1 MKKKATITPLDK
13 TLSKSEYYQEVIIKP
28 AEKLLKALMEAEVH
42 VKATPKVRNRYFLII
57 LRNSSFEIP
66 NASATP

>member
-42 VKATPKVRNRYFLII
+42 VKATPKVRKPLFPDY
-57 LRNSSFEIP
+57 S
-66 NASATP
+66 

>member
-42 VKATPKVRNRYFLII
+42 TLKPRQKYETAI
-57 LRNSSFEIP
+57 S
-66 NASATP
+66 

>member
-42 VKATPKVRNRYFLII
+42 VKATPKVRKTAI
-57 LRNSSFEIP
+57 S
-66 NASATP
+66 